1 MPFLEKLANIF
12 AYIKKIS
19 YLCSRFEKRAIMDQ
33 LVYTVEELRA
43 SVEEG
48 TRQIEN
54 GQYLTDAQVK
64 KMHHLLT
71 ADEFIAQMEPRI
83 RSLFK

>member
-1 MPFLEKLANIF
+1 
-12 AYIKKIS
+12 
-19 YLCSRFEKRAIMDQ
+19 MDHSA
-33 LVYTVEELRA
+33 YTVEELRA

-54 GQYLTDAQVK
+54 GQYFTDDAQVGR
-64 KMHHLLT
+64 MHHLLT
-71 ADEFIAQMEPRI
+71 ADEFIVLMESRI

>member
-1 MPFLEKLANIF
+1 
-12 AYIKKIS
+12 
-19 YLCSRFEKRAIMDQ
+19 MDHSA
-33 LVYTVEELRA
+33 YTVEELRA

-54 GQYLTDAQVK
+54 GQYFTDAQVGQ
-64 KMHHLLT
+64 MHHLLT